1 MADTGLI
8 AAACAVVMS
17 VGLSAA
23 MAPAHKLAS
32 PPAATVP
39 IPATAPVIPPASTSA
54 PAPALATALVS
65 ATPVS
70 LARQAEL
77 EHMVIQD
84 CGSCHGLTMK
94 GGLGKPITPGDLAG
108 FDAQGLAAII
118 LDGVPGTAMPPWRP
132 LISEPEA
139 LWIAEYLMKEKT
151 E

>member
-8 AAACAVVMS
+8 AAACVVVMS
-17 VGLSAA
+17 VGLVAA
-23 MAPAHKLAS
+23 FAPSYRS
-32 PPAATVP
+32 PPAP
-39 IPATAPVIPPASTSA
+39 PPAVEIAASAAA
-54 PAPALATALVS
+54 PAPAAPHAPATSVS
-65 ATPVS
+65 S
-70 LARQAEL
+70 ARQAEL

-108 FDAQGLAAII
+108 FDPEGLAAII

>member
-1 MADTGLI
+1 MVDTGLI
-8 AAACAVVMS
+8 AAAITVVMS
-17 VGLSAA
+17 VGL
-23 MAPAHKLAS
+23 
-32 PPAATVP
+32 
-39 IPATAPVIPPASTSA
+39 ATAMTAAVTPAGQA
-54 PAPALATALVS
+54 VS
-65 ATPVS
+65 P
-70 LARQAEL
+70 ARQAQL

-108 FDAQGLAAII
+108 FDPEGLALII